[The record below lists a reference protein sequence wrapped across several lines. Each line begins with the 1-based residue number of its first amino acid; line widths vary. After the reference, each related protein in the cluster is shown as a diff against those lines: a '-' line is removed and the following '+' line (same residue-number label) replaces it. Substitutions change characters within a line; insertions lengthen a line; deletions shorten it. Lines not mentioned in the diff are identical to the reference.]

1 VPCFEYWL
9 LLHFK
14 YTTSPYA
21 PTGNKSA
28 ADQVLSELKN
38 ELPNYAKAEKGV
50 YNSLKNS
57 LNKAKKY
64 AQNSLEESN
73 RNGSDN
79 PSTLVHELVDYLQKI
94 KEDK

>member
-1 VPCFEYWL
+1 M
-9 LLHFK
+9 
-14 YTTSPYA
+14 
-21 PTGNKSA
+21 
-28 ADQVLSELKN
+28 D
-38 ELPNYAKAEKGV
+38 
-50 YNSLKNS
+50 
-57 LNKAKKY
+57 KAKKY